1 MFDSLAPLP
10 PRYLR
15 TPEAARMLS
24 LSIRT
29 LEKYR
34 QRGNGPIYR
43 KIGGRVIYD
52 FDDIKTWVD
61 RYVACSTG
69 KRGARIVLRVK
80 QLARIPYAGK
90 SRC

>member
-1 MFDSLAPLP
+1 MSNSPEPLP
-10 PRYLR
+10 TRYLR

-52 FDDIKTWVD
+52 FNDIKTWVD

-69 KRGARIVLRVK
+69 KSGAGIVLRAK
-80 QLARIPYAGK
+80 QLVRIPYAGK
-90 SRC
+90 SRG

>member
-1 MFDSLAPLP
+1 
-10 PRYLR
+10 
-15 TPEAARMLS
+15 MLS
-24 LSIRT
+24 LSVRT

-34 QRGNGPIYR
+34 IRGTGPMYR

-61 RYVACSTG
+61 RHAACSTG
-69 KRGARIVLRVK
+69 KRGARIVQRAK
-80 QLARIPYAGK
+80 RLARNAYAGK

>member
-1 MFDSLAPLP
+1 MSNSLTPLP

-15 TPEAARMLS
+15 TAEVARMLS
-24 LSIRT
+24 LSVRT

-34 QRGNGPIYR
+34 IRGTGPMYR

-52 FDDIKTWVD
+52 FDDVKKWVD
-61 RYVACSTG
+61 RHAARSTVR
-69 KRGARIVLRVK
+69 RGARIVLRAK
-80 QLARIPYAGK
+80 RFAHTAYAGK